1 CRRRAGGCRH
11 LARSHPCSR
20 RRARRGMSR
29 AASPIC
35 LAPQPAARHLP
46 RDRGHAASPSNRRHR
61 DGHRKRRCGLVRG
74 VHAAAA
80 CASARV
86 EGGSCAPPAA
96 LGARGPGGELTML
109 PALRDDGSVNVVVES
124 PRGSAVKFKY
134 DPEIER
140 FVLSRPLPAGL
151 VYPHDWGFVPS
162 TRASDG
168 DPLDALIAWD
178 GASYPGIVIPC
189 RLIGVLEVEQTNAK
203 SHARERNDRI
213 IALPLKAPRQD
224 DIHSVFDF
232 SDRWRSELERFFVN
246 AVAFER
252 KE

>member
-1 CRRRAGGCRH
+1 
-11 LARSHPCSR
+11 
-20 RRARRGMSR
+20 
-29 AASPIC
+29 
-35 LAPQPAARHLP
+35 
-46 RDRGHAASPSNRRHR
+46 
-61 DGHRKRRCGLVRG
+61 
-74 VHAAAA
+74 
-80 CASARV
+80 
-86 EGGSCAPPAA
+86 
-96 LGARGPGGELTML
+96 ML

-252 KE
+252 KELQILGWNGPTEAEALLKQSLANRAGGEEDGGVIANQPASRST